1 MFFTFEENLTIW
13 ALYAEPGL
21 FLYLLARYAG
31 AGRILKEGYGID
43 PIPGITP
50 CLDSKGFTNSFSII
64 SVTSCLPGQ
73 FGLTA
78 STGSES
84 VPEQSV
90 L

>member
-1 MFFTFEENLTIW
+1 MRH
-13 ALYAEPGL
+13 
-21 FLYLLARYAG
+21 LARYAG

-50 CLDSKGFTNSFSII
+50 CLDSKGFTNSFSRI
-64 SVTSCLPGQ
+64 SVTSSLPGQ